1 MLASRLRPSKGVLTF
16 APLLLVLAACGSGD
30 GVNRLPVEGT
40 VLIDGKPLRGMKGAV
55 GFVPDK
61 SSGNDSPLR
70 AEGEIDAEGRYLLFA
85 RGKPGAPPGQY
96 KVAVSAVPPG
106 AERDASRLAVHPRYV
121 VEDNTPLRVEVVPD
135 PTPGHYDLKLKAR

>member
-1 MLASRLRPSKGVLTF
+1 
-16 APLLLVLAACGSGD
+16 
-30 GVNRLPVEGT
+30 
-40 VLIDGKPLRGMKGAV
+40 V

-96 KVAVSAVPPG
+96 KVVVSAVPPG